1 MLTPEEKAE
10 AKKGVMATTNGVI
23 VWGSR
28 KDGL

>member
-10 AKKGVMATTNGVI
+10 AKKGSIVVVEGSI